1 MFKVFII
8 MKSHFRAIISV
19 ILAII
24 LFISYPLPV
33 IAEEN
38 TSPITSIIEIFTSAW
53 KGGRQRTNKDVK
65 QVTGS
70 PRGGAKRGRCQEFI
84 SLGTDEI
91 PLTAFA
97 FSAPEAESSPSK
109 SDTINVSKPASV
121 WGQTIEQYPTF
132 LFYIPYGFK
141 NFEIENGKF
150 VLLDKNQKMIGKPV
164 RFKLPED
171 TTNRPVLG
179 KLTLPKTLGPLEDGE
194 EYNWYFSIICNQQK
208 PSRNPSVSG
217 WIEKLESSVYPPT
230 YLYYFDKGI
239 WYDAIAR
246 LIESQDSQP
255 LSQKTEWLELIK
267 FIIGN
272 VEEKPQELDRVIKEI
287 AQLKIYELKIA
298 DEKQS

>member
-1 MFKVFII
+1 
-8 MKSHFRAIISV
+8 
-19 ILAII
+19 
-24 LFISYPLPV
+24 
-33 IAEEN
+33 
-38 TSPITSIIEIFTSAW
+38 
-53 KGGRQRTNKDVK
+53 
-65 QVTGS
+65 
-70 PRGGAKRGRCQEFI
+70 
-84 SLGTDEI
+84 
-91 PLTAFA
+91 
-97 FSAPEAESSPSK
+97 
-109 SDTINVSKPASV
+109 
-121 WGQTIEQYPTF
+121 
-132 LFYIPYGFK
+132 
-141 NFEIENGKF
+141 
-150 VLLDKNQKMIGKPV
+150 LLDKNQKMIGKPV